1 MNEYAELFGTTIIEE
16 SSIDN
21 KSYLENLTEEQVN
34 ALNSLYRLMPHD
46 VKKSA
51 GIEDEK
57 KHKEEKNK
65 KQNQDED
72 SLYYFDTLK
81 YYDWES
87 LKNNLI
93 LEHNAQELLPLQNI
107 NLNIIK
113 KIYLYNKFEYI
124 HQNMG
129 RGQFNHIGHILN
141 PINEYTSGKTISDV
155 YFQYGIGNTFLM
167 KWLMSLLGGPS
178 IQNYYKTYIFYIF
191 YSAIFF
197 GMLYLLFNNG
207 IFVLGSFALYVFS
220 FLWTGYKGFILAPGI
235 IPSIHFLDVFVIIF
249 LFLYLKNNEN
259 NFYLLLSIL
268 ASFISVFINFNFGL
282 MLTGSLFLSLSFFGI
297 ENKVG
302 KNRIIWFF
310 AVTSAVLFSIVA
322 PYLLLKGK
330 PAATTLHYLLGYFSW
345 KPNIAVVCLTIFYLV
360 GSYAFLVFLKNE
372 RLSLKYIYILVFFY
386 TQGLFV
392 YYYWSGLSNHL
403 PMVIPFIGLQFFLML
418 FITREILD
426 NKKIPFK
433 IPLNFSVHIAV
444 IIALILIFIGGVKF
458 YKEKNRFIRIFNT
471 HKLFQWDFDRAHVI
485 STIDPQPIRNAVEM
499 IRDYSRDSKGIYI
512 ISKYDNILPFLA
524 ERYSLMPHFEMYY
537 YLITPQERSQTIQ
550 SLEMNKPKYIFID
563 TDIEKYRPEH
573 DLSLDDPW
581 HKIYNS
587 EWVKKERASRYG
599 RYKELWKIYD
609 SIAHDYEKVKECI
622 LISVYQRKT

>member
-1 MNEYAELFGTTIIEE
+1 
-16 SSIDN
+16 
-21 KSYLENLTEEQVN
+21 
-34 ALNSLYRLMPHD
+34 
-46 VKKSA
+46 
-51 GIEDEK
+51 
-57 KHKEEKNK
+57 
-65 KQNQDED
+65 
-72 SLYYFDTLK
+72 
-81 YYDWES
+81 
-87 LKNNLI
+87 
-93 LEHNAQELLPLQNI
+93 
-107 NLNIIK
+107 
-113 KIYLYNKFEYI
+113 
-124 HQNMG
+124 
-129 RGQFNHIGHILN
+129 
-141 PINEYTSGKTISDV
+141 
-155 YFQYGIGNTFLM
+155 
-167 KWLMSLLGGPS
+167 
-178 IQNYYKTYIFYIF
+178 
-191 YSAIFF
+191 
-197 GMLYLLFNNG
+197 
-207 IFVLGSFALYVFS
+207 
-220 FLWTGYKGFILAPGI
+220 
-235 IPSIHFLDVFVIIF
+235 
-249 LFLYLKNNEN
+249 
-259 NFYLLLSIL
+259 
-268 ASFISVFINFNFGL
+268 
-282 MLTGSLFLSLSFFGI
+282 
-297 ENKVG
+297 
-302 KNRIIWFF
+302 
-310 AVTSAVLFSIVA
+310 
-322 PYLLLKGK
+322 
-330 PAATTLHYLLGYFSW
+330 
-345 KPNIAVVCLTIFYLV
+345 
-360 GSYAFLVFLKNE
+360 
-372 RLSLKYIYILVFFY
+372 
-386 TQGLFV
+386 
-392 YYYWSGLSNHL
+392 
-403 PMVIPFIGLQFFLML
+403 ML